1 MIVEADK
8 DVLSWPE
15 RSGYLHS
22 VMKME
27 YQEIPVT
34 ELGPIILNSII
45 NQLSS
50 NSSGR
55 TDCSKDL
62 LLLLQS
68 KINENSIASDN
79 TSAWLPTYWVKLRD
93 EQGNN
98 IDQLLWSLVCSL
110 PAYLLNRNNH
120 DQAVSDKSLK
130 TLISLIEDDWRD
142 TLMSESVWFP
152 KYVAI
157 HLAQSLKGLQPPP
170 LIPCLQFSAQ
180 VRVYS

>member
-22 VMKME
+22 VLKME

-93 EQGNN
+93 EQGKN
-98 IDQLLWSLVCSL
+98 IDQLL
-110 PAYLLNRNNH
+110 
-120 DQAVSDKSLK
+120 
-130 TLISLIEDDWRD
+130 
-142 TLMSESVWFP
+142 
-152 KYVAI
+152 
-157 HLAQSLKGLQPPP
+157 
-170 LIPCLQFSAQ
+170 
-180 VRVYS
+180 